1 MAAGAIP
8 PPLFFEQRGY
18 GSILASGHG
27 IFKNG
32 LRQEHPGKYNQR
44 RSRNLNGRRAQA
56 RPPERSPPKDS

>member
-8 PPLFFEQRGY
+8 PPLFFEQRRC

-32 LRQEHPGKYNQR
+32 LRQYTLENATSVDH
-44 RSRNLNGRRAQA
+44 AI
-56 RPPERSPPKDS
+56 